1 MQTTNNLQTL
11 ETANITKEINLQKP
25 QVSALKKALSAIQK
39 TIKAPF
45 DTSKGYTIL
54 PSNRPL

>member
-1 MQTTNNLQTL
+1 MQNNLKTL
-11 ETANITKEINLQKP
+11 ETANVQKFINEQKP
-25 QVSALKKALSAIQK
+25 QVSALKKAIQAISK

-45 DTSKGYTIL
+45 DTSKGYTVL